1 MDHVTAFTD
10 TYFPAINGVTYT
22 IDLWRSRWTDRYGR
36 MDVVYPRSPTHQPR
50 DGELPIPSVPIPTE
64 RSQRLGAPVVPNS
77 VSDPEIVH
85 VHTPFT
91 LGMAGVRFA
100 RQCSVP
106 VVASY
111 HTVLA
116 DRLEQYVPHSPFT
129 AWAEDACRRYER
141 RFYDTVDL
149 ITVPSV
155 DARRRLRSEI
165 DPSPPI
171 EIVSN
176 GIDTALFRP
185 IDPALFRAE
194 YGINE
199 ETTVIGYS
207 GRHSPEKHLDELV
220 DAAAAMDLTA
230 IIAGDGPSRPELE
243 ERAQRLECD
252 VIFPGF
258 LDRELLPAL
267 YSTLDVFV
275 FPGRIET
282 QGLVALEANACG
294 TPVVAVDAG
303 ALSHTVLEG
312 ETGYHYPPGN
322 IDALCDALERVQSE
336 QQRLRNLCLRRREM
350 VSVEHSLEHLRALYH
365 KQVTDTARHDST
377 SVHSHF

>member
-1 MDHVTAFTD
+1 M
-10 TYFPAINGVTYT
+10 
-22 IDLWRSRWTDRYGR
+22 
-36 MDVVYPRSPTHQPR
+36 
-50 DGELPIPSVPIPTE
+50 
-64 RSQRLGAPVVPNS
+64 
-77 VSDPEIVH
+77 
-85 VHTPFT
+85 
-91 LGMAGVRFA
+91 
-100 RQCSVP
+100 
-106 VVASY
+106 
-111 HTVLA
+111 
-116 DRLEQYVPHSPFT
+116 
-129 AWAEDACRRYER
+129 
-141 RFYDTVDL
+141 
-149 ITVPSV
+149 
-155 DARRRLRSEI
+155 
-165 DPSPPI
+165 
-171 EIVSN
+171 
-176 GIDTALFRP
+176 FRP